1 MAGHP
6 WQDDFVTKH
15 LSACALVSLLL
26 GSCGGSG
33 LSAAASKLKEGDDS
47 SLGDCAFLQKVSG
60 AGSDETSSKNAARE
74 KAADLGATHLKWII
88 PCCTTVEAE
97 AYRCET
103 PLD

>member
-1 MAGHP
+1 VA
-6 WQDDFVTKH
+6 KH
-15 LSACALVSLLL
+15 LLACVLVSLLVNA
-26 GSCGGSG
+26 CGGSG
-33 LSAAASKLKEGDDS
+33 LSAGAAKLKEGDDS

-74 KAADLGATHLKWII
+74 KAATLGATHLKWII

-103 PLD
+103 PLE

>member
-1 MAGHP
+1 MDSVAKHSLACVM
-6 WQDDFVTKH
+6 VTF
-15 LSACALVSLLL
+15 LLAA
-26 GSCGGSG
+26 CGGSG
-33 LSAAASKLKEGDDS
+33 SLSAGAAKLKEGDDAN
-47 SLGDCAFLQKVSG
+47 LGDCAFLQKVSG

-74 KAADLGATHLKWII
+74 KAATLGATHLKWII